1 MGSDA
6 YLKISKK
13 AAAMQNKPSTLFST
27 AVLFACLDHE
37 REEVNDWVSKIADE
51 DMRGMDIEALTTQ
64 VMAKFHIA
72 PLEIAGENEFEQT
85 FEKNGNQLTVTIPF
99 AGDPLLWLARPN
111 FGSSLLLE
119 GLVDEEGKRL
129 ILTYLNPNNTGI
141 GWCQQQFQR
150 RLALIRQN
158 IQSQADM
165 LSQHP
170 TRIANW
176 ARRAID
182 LRKQQMAADGIL

>member
-1 MGSDA
+1 
-6 YLKISKK
+6 
-13 AAAMQNKPSTLFST
+13 MQNKPNTLFST
-27 AVLFACLDHE
+27 ATLFECLDDDKDAVKHRVAE
-37 REEVNDWVSKIADE
+37 IAEE
-51 DMRGMDIEALTTQ
+51 DMRGMGIDALTTQ

-72 PLEIAGENEFEQT
+72 PLEIAGEHEFEQT
-85 FEKNGNQLTVTIPF
+85 FDKNGNHLTVTIPF

-119 GLVDEEGKRL
+119 GFVDEEGKRL

-141 GWCQQQFQR
+141 AWCQQQFQR

-176 ARRAID
+176 ARRAIN
-182 LRKQQMAADGIL
+182 LRKQQMAADGTL

>member
-1 MGSDA
+1 MPIFK
-6 YLKISKK
+6 LSKK
-13 AAAMQNKPSTLFST
+13 ASAMQNKPSTLFST
-27 AVLFACLDHE
+27 VPLFECLDHE

-64 VMAKFHIA
+64 AMAKSHIA
-72 PLEIAGENEFEQT
+72 PLQIAGKNEFEQT

-111 FGSSLLLE
+111 FGSSLLLK
-119 GLVDEEGKRL
+119 GLVDAERKRL
-129 ILTYLNPNNTGI
+129 ILTYLNPNNTGSA
-141 GWCQQQFQR
+141 WCLQEFQL

-170 TRIANW
+170 TKIAHW

-182 LRKQQMAADGIL
+182 LRKQQMAADGTL